1 MSRTPSPVVPFF
13 SNPLLHRFLQSA
25 ENRRLF
31 TNVILTRREADRL
44 ELERRFAEHYF
55 EMRFLG
61 FVRKHIHYEAL
72 HLLNKSRA
80 KAKQEP
86 LLLNTPLSADD
97 LGGHERI
104 ELLEDPSISVEQKVV
119 EEAEELSNLTG
130 NPALHEA
137 IQGLTQK
144 QQTVLYLLYVKQ
156 RTEAEAAEELGVSQ
170 QAINKVKQ
178 ASLTLLRKKLDQRPP
193 ERSVGR

>member
-1 MSRTPSPVVPFF
+1 MSNTQLPVVPFF

-31 TNVILTRREADRL
+31 TNVILTRNEADRL

-72 HLLNKSRA
+72 HLLNKCRA
-80 KAKQEP
+80 KERQEA
-86 LLLNTPLSADD
+86 LILNTPLGDES
-97 LGGHERI
+97 GSRERI
-104 ELLEDPSISVEQKVV
+104 ELLEDPGLSVEETVV
-119 EEAEELSNLTG
+119 ESSEEWVDLTG

-137 IQGLTQK
+137 IQGLTHK
-144 QQTVLYLLYVKQ
+144 QQTVLYLLYVKE
-156 RTEAEAAEELGVSQ
+156 RTEAEAAQELGVSQ
-170 QAINKVKQ
+170 QAINKLKR
-178 ASLTLLRKKLDQRPP
+178 ASLAVLREKLAQATSGRL
-193 ERSVGR
+193 VGL